1 MRRGDERGRERG
13 GGRVTRR
20 GEGRKRGRGET
31 RRGEEEG
38 GRGRKVDERGSLI
51 IAGFGRGGTQQ
62 GESDQPH

>member
-1 MRRGDERGRERG
+1 MRRGEEEGRRRGRE
-13 GGRVTRR
+13 
-20 GEGRKRGRGET
+20 ET

-38 GRGRKVDERGSLI
+38 GRGRNVDERGSLI